1 MAFEAGM
8 ARLTIKEAD
17 LAAQGRY
24 TVVATNA
31 AGSDRTSC
39 FLDVQSKLTAVLLS
53 QNWFIILMELNCGQ
67 KI

>member
-1 MAFEAGM
+1 M

-31 AGSDRTSC
+31 AGSDRISC

-53 QNWFIILMELNCGQ
+53 QNRFIILMELNCGQ

>member
-1 MAFEAGM
+1 M

-39 FLDVQSKLTAVLLS
+39 FLDVQSKLTAVLL
-53 QNWFIILMELNCGQ
+53 QNWFFILMELNCGQ